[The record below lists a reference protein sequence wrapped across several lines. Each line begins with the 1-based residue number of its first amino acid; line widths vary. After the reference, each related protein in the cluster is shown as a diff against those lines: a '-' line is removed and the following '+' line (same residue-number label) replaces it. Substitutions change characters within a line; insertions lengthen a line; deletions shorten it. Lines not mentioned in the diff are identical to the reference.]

1 MTSTQT
7 NAPRDLGPAVRFP
20 PPLPFALAFLVGS
33 VLDRLV
39 PLPVVVPRA
48 AWTGAVGAGLFF
60 AGVALVLTGV
70 YTFRNARTAI
80 YPNRPARNLVTH
92 GIYAYTRNPMYLGF
106 SVAYLGGVVAT
117 GSLWCLLLLPFVLI
131 GIVTQVIHREERHLR
146 ERFPDEFA
154 EYSARVR
161 RWV

>member
-1 MTSTQT
+1 MTSSQT
-7 NAPRDLGPAVRFP
+7 DAPRDLGPAVRFP
-20 PPLPFALAFLVGS
+20 PPLPFALAFLIGS
-33 VLDRLV
+33 VLDRYV
-39 PLPVVVPRA
+39 PLPVVVPSA
-48 AWTGAVGAGLFF
+48 AWTGVVGATMFV
-60 AGVALVLTGV
+60 AGVALVLTGMN
-70 YTFRNARTAI
+70 TFRKARTAI

-131 GIVTQVIHREERHLR
+131 GIVTQVIRREERHLR

-161 RWV
+161 RWL